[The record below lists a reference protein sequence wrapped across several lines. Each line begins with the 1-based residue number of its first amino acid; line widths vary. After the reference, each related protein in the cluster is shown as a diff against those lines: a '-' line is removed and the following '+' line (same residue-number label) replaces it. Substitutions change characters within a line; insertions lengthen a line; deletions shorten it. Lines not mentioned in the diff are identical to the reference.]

1 MIPGWGSRP
10 RPVLGV
16 VSPAFRNGKHPE
28 SDRPTGHQRVN
39 WRWTNAATSG
49 TLHQVNCVV
58 QELALDEYTVARR
71 MIATTFADEP
81 FAYGMFGES
90 PVDRFEGMMG
100 EYASWP
106 DAVDP
111 VVVAAVLAGVVV
123 GVGYATLPGNCSLC
137 DRSDETNEPG
147 HSAHPI
153 EIEFQSACRHAHLS
167 QKLPPH
173 AHVSTV
179 ATDHFL
185 RGSGVGRLVVE
196 GLLGRLATAGVDT
209 VVLECLTARGRFYER
224 FGFRRLTEFPDPG
237 GPDLRSV
244 LMRLDQHERS
254 TGPHPT

>member
-123 GVGYATLPGNCSLC
+123 GVGYATLPGNCRLC
-137 DRSDETNEPG
+137 DPFDETNEPD

-167 QKLPPH
+167 QQLPPH

-185 RGSGVGRLVVE
+185 RGSGVGRFVVD
-196 GLLGRLATAGVDT
+196 GLLGRLAATGAET
-209 VVLECLTARGRFYER
+209 VVLECLTARERFYER
-224 FGFRRLTEFPDPG
+224 FGFRRLTEFSDPG

-244 LMRLDQHERS
+244 LMRLDQHGHS
-254 TGPHPT
+254 TTT